1 MKHFF
6 LPSVWFAYL
15 SLFEREIATTACQTV
30 PSTFHEALSAE
41 IAHRQQKAPD
51 TTAGTEHI

>member
-1 MKHFF
+1 MKRFF
-6 LPSVWFAYL
+6 LPSVCFAYL
-15 SLFEREIATTACQTV
+15 SLFEREIASTACQAL
-30 PSTFHEALSAE
+30 PSTSHEALSAE